1 MNVPGSTRVI
11 LGQHGFLPRRCPRC
25 PRDGRVVAASS
36 MQCAARLDQV
46 PMGFPV
52 VVDAWKSGDDLMIF
66 DDGCDVMMDVFL

>member
-1 MNVPGSTRVI
+1 
-11 LGQHGFLPRRCPRC
+11 
-25 PRDGRVVAASS
+25 